1 MEAANSLKKQMW
13 ADMQLDKRRMK
24 EEFVMRM
31 HYPSVVVNKFDP
43 NLAIS
48 SAEGRQSPL
57 ITVDDKNNETTEN
70 LSVQEERTS
79 HPLNDSHRLT
89 RFPSEGNLQMQ
100 EVSAGAENHVFQQ
113 PSYAAE
119 RSRSQLKS
127 YIGHKA
133 EEMYVYRSLPLGQ
146 DRRRNRYWQFATSAS
161 QNDPGCGR
169 IFVELHDG
177 RWRLI
182 DSEEVVFLNFT
193 FYA

>member
-57 ITVDDKNNETTEN
+57 ITVDDKNNETTET

-79 HPLNDSHRLT
+79 DPLNDSHRLT

-100 EVSAGAENHVFQQ
+100 GVSAGAENHVFQQ

-182 DSEEVVFLNFT
+182 DSEEVVFLNFA